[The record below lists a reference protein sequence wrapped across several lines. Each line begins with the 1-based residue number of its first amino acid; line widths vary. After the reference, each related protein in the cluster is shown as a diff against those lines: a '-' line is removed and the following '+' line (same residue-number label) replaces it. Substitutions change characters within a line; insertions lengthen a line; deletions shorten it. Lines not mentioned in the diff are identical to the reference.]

1 MNGERHTETE
11 VLDEELLKEIIDG
24 EPSSENDDG
33 RVVRLDPD
41 EKQEPESGND
51 GSTSDR

>member
-24 EPSSENDDG
+24 EPPKEPDDG

-41 EKQEPESGND
+41 EKQKTESGD
-51 GSTSDR
+51 GGSTSDR